1 MTFPHRNHLLMLPQ
15 GTSLADISEGQWA
28 ALNATV
34 NGRLYVAAPISRPCF
49 SNVGP
54 NVTGHADEAEC
65 EAVMQHYMDPDTRS
79 NTFGAFMN
87 TEWETC
93 QATSQQC
100 LLDFT
105 NPANAAAFS
114 PPQVCAQGSVP
125 RYYIDV
131 REPADVQAAFDF
143 ASSTGVPLTIK
154 NSGHDYSGRSS
165 GADTLSLW
173 THNMQQITYVSSFVP
188 EGCDASKAAAA
199 VTFGAGTTQGA
210 LYDFADAHNITLPGG
225 GERSVAAAGGYL
237 QGGGHSI
244 LSNAYGLAVDR
255 LLQVKVVVPTG
266 EYLTAN
272 ACQNTDLFFALRG
285 GGGGTFGVVMEATT
299 RALPQAPLP
308 TVLVLLNGTQGM
320 ERELFNF
327 IATNAINYAQ
337 TGWGGVI
344 APGTGM
350 VFTNPLINMSQAAAE
365 MAGLEDFATNQL
377 NAPFSLTL
385 QPSFLSLFNE
395 FLLPNAVPVGLPFIA
410 TSRLIP
416 ADNFETE
423 SKREELVDRLI
434 PVLDNAL
441 PIVFAVAPY
450 YFKDDGETSVTPA
463 WRNSVWHVTAS
474 TFWNYDT
481 SLEQKRE
488 IYANAS
494 SNMDALREITPQSG
508 AYFNEADVH
517 EPNFE
522 TSFWGDNYDRLLQIK
537 QKYDPDHLLDCWQC
551 VGWSGSSSA
560 RFSCYI

>member
-1 MTFPHRNHLLMLPQ
+1 MFSFEIAAAFLFALTLDV
-15 GTSLADISEGQWA
+15 GVKGASLTDISEGQWE

-34 NGRLYVAAPISRPCF
+34 SGRLFIAAPISRPCF

-54 NVTGHADEAEC
+54 NVTGQADEGGC
-65 EAVMQHYMDPDTRS
+65 EAVMQTYLDPETRS

-105 NPANAAAFS
+105 DPANAAAFS

-143 ASSTGVPLTIK
+143 ARSTGVPLTIK

-165 GADTLSLW
+165 GADTLGLW
-173 THNMQQITYVSSFVP
+173 ITYAPAFVP
-188 EGCDASKAAAA
+188 EGCDASQAADA
-199 VTFGAGTTQGA
+199 VTFGAGVSQGA
-210 LYDFADAHNITLPGG
+210 LYNFADGHNITLPGG

-237 QGGGHSI
+237 QGI

-255 LLQVKVVVPTG
+255 VFQVKVVVPTG

-299 RALPQAPLP
+299 RALPQTSLP
-308 TVLVLLNGTQGM
+308 TVLVQLNGTQGM
-320 ERELFNF
+320 EREWLDF
-327 IATNAINYAQ
+327 IAANAIAYAQ

-344 APGTGM
+344 APGTGI
-350 VFTNPLINMSQAAAE
+350 VFTNPLINMSQATAE
-365 MAGLEDFATNQL
+365 MAGLEAFATNQL
-377 NAPFSLTL
+377 KVPFSLTL
-385 QPSFLSLFNE
+385 QPTFLSLFNE
-395 FLLPNAVPVGLPFIA
+395 FLLPNGVPVGLPFLA

-416 ADNFETE
+416 ADNFQTE
-423 SKREELVDRLI
+423 SQREELLDRLI
-434 PVLDNAL
+434 PVLANSQPL
-441 PIVFAVAPY
+441 IFAVAPF

-463 WRNSVWHVTAS
+463 WRNSIWHVTAS
-474 TFWNYDT
+474 AFWNYDT
-481 SLEQKRE
+481 SLEEKRK

-494 SNMDALREITPQSG
+494 SNMDALREITLQSG

-522 TSFWGDNYDRLLQIK
+522 TSFWGTNYDRLLQIK

-551 VGWSGSSSA
+551 VGWSGASSA